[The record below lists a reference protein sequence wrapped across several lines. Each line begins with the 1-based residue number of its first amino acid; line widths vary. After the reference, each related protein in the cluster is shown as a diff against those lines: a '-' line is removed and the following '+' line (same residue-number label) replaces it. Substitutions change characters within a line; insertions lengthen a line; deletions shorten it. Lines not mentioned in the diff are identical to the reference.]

1 MQTEFGGSENT
12 GRVAPL
18 QTEGWL
24 SDTGQVAQS
33 APDYSEAKQAFI
45 GEYVNKAPRDRINL
59 LMEHFG
65 DFESFRDNYRELSFL
80 MIL

>member
-1 MQTEFGGSENT
+1 MRKNEYNSIDEFIYEYCKGKEFSSMQTEFGGSENT

-33 APDYSEAKQAFI
+33 ALDYSH
-45 GEYVNKAPRDRINL
+45 G
-59 LMEHFG
+59 HFMG
-65 DFESFRDNYRELSFL
+65 
-80 MIL
+80 

>member
-1 MQTEFGGSENT
+1 MQTKFGGSENT

-33 APDYSEAKQAFI
+33 APDYS
-45 GEYVNKAPRDRINL
+45 GDHDVRRDIRACS
-59 LMEHFG
+59 G
-65 DFESFRDNYRELSFL
+65 
-80 MIL
+80 